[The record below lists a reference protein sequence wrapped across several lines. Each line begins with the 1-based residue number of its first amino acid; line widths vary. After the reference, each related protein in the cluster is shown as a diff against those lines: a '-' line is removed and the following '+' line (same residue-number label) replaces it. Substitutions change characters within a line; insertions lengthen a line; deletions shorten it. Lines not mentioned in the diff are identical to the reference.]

1 MYFDESSTKIDCNQP
16 HIMSL
21 SLPQPKLDKQSD
33 SLMKDRLRMLDTLL
47 DNLEG
52 MVYRCRYDEYW
63 TMVFVSEGCKG
74 LTGYSPQ
81 DILLNKR
88 IAFETIIHEDYR
100 EFVRASIES
109 AINNNQRF
117 EIEYCIRHA
126 DGRILWVLERG
137 NPVYNE
143 LGKIEALEGFVE
155 DITKR
160 VKVEQ
165 ALRHTE
171 ERYRSIFENAIEGI
185 FQTNSTGQYLVV
197 NPALARIYGYNSP
210 EELIYALNN
219 IQEQLYVAPE
229 RRQEFVDAMAAHGN
243 VHNFESLVYRKDRT
257 TIWISENART
267 VYDEFGNLQ
276 YYEGTVE
283 DITERKSYEQKIEHQ
298 ATHDGLTGLPNRHML
313 NDRLQ
318 QCMNFADRY
327 NNKFAVAFLDLDQ
340 FKLINDS
347 MGHEVGDQLLVIMS
361 ERLSSCIRE
370 IDTVVRLGG
379 DEFVVLLTN
388 LHKIDDITHSM
399 QRILSAV
406 GKPCIINGLDFVV
419 SCSIGISLYPDDGR
433 DPNTL
438 LRNADSALYKA
449 KHAGRNNFQIYTQEL
464 NKSLTERV
472 KIEYRLRLAVERG
485 EFLLHYQPKVD
496 FASGLISGAEA
507 LIRWQPPGLALV
519 PPNSFIQ
526 IAEETG
532 LIEKIGEWVLL
543 AACKKACEL
552 KKKMGRAIP
561 IAVNVSARQFRQV
574 GLAKIVENA
583 LKTTGLAPDC
593 LELEITESTLIDD
606 AAKFIETLHAL
617 KKIGVK
623 LAIDDFGT
631 GYSSLAYLKDF
642 PIDRLKIDKAFV
654 SNLET
659 DAANAAILKAIVVL
673 GQSLGLKVIAEGVET
688 AYQHEYLHR
697 IGCDELQGY
706 FFSKPLP
713 EEQFEALLLAE

>member
-1 MYFDESSTKIDCNQP
+1 
-16 HIMSL
+16 MSL
-21 SLPQPKLDKQSD
+21 QLITPKPITKSASD
-33 SLMKDRLRMLDTLL
+33 MQDRLRMLDNLL
-47 DNLEG
+47 DNLAG
-52 MVYRCRYDEYW
+52 MVYRCKYDKHW
-63 TMVFVSEGCKG
+63 TMIFVSEGCLG

-81 DILLNKR
+81 DVLLNKT
-88 IAFETIIHEDYR
+88 IAYEDIIQQEYR
-100 EFVRASIES
+100 DKVRSVTEEAIASGH
-109 AINNNQRF
+109 RF
-117 EIEYCIRHA
+117 EVEYCIRHA
-126 DGRILWVLERG
+126 NGSTVWVLERG
-137 NPVYNE
+137 NPVYNQA
-143 LGKIEALEGFVE
+143 GQIEALEGFVE
-155 DITKR
+155 DITSR

-185 FQTNSTGQYLVV
+185 FQTSASGQYLVV
-197 NPALARIYGYNSP
+197 NPALARIYGYGSAM
-210 EELIYALNN
+210 ELIHALNN
-219 IQEQLYVAPE
+219 IQEQLYVSSH
-229 RRQEFVDAMAAHGN
+229 RREEFVHAMNVHGH
-243 VHNFESLVYRKDRT
+243 VHNFESLVYRKDRS
-257 TIWISENART
+257 TIWISENARI
-267 VYDEFGNLQ
+267 VYDENGQLLH
-276 YYEGTVE
+276 YEGTVE
-283 DITERKSYEQKIEHQ
+283 DITERKSYEEKIEHQ

-327 NNKFAVAFLDLDQ
+327 KNKFAVAFLDLDQ

-406 GKPCIINGLDFVV
+406 GRPCIINGLDFVV
-419 SCSIGISLYPDDGR
+419 SCSIGVSLYPDDGK

-472 KIEYRLRLAVERG
+472 KMEYRLRLAVERS

-496 FASGLISGAEA
+496 FATGLISGAEA
-507 LIRWQPPGLALV
+507 LVRWQPPGLPLV
-519 PPNSFIQ
+519 PPNHFIQ
-526 IAEETG
+526 VAEETG

-552 KKKMGRAIP
+552 QQKMGRAMP
-561 IAVNVSARQFRQV
+561 IAVNVSARQFRQP
-574 GLAKIVENA
+574 GLARMVEHA
-583 LKTTGLAPDC
+583 LKTTGLAPDS

-617 KKIGVK
+617 KKLGVK

-654 SNLET
+654 SNLEN
-659 DAANAAILKAIVVL
+659 DAANSAILKAIVVL

-713 EEQFEALLLAE
+713 ADQFEALLLAE

>member
-1 MYFDESSTKIDCNQP
+1 
-16 HIMSL
+16 
-21 SLPQPKLDKQSD
+21 
-33 SLMKDRLRMLDTLL
+33 MLDNLL
-47 DNLEG
+47 DNLDG
-52 MVYRCRYDEYW
+52 MVYRCKYDQHW

-81 DILLNKR
+81 DVLFNKT
-88 IAFETIIHEDYR
+88 IAYESIIQEEYR
-100 EFVRASIES
+100 DTVRQAVDEAIASGH
-109 AINNNQRF
+109 RF
-117 EIEYCIRHA
+117 EVEYCIRHA
-126 DGRILWVLERG
+126 NGSIVWVLERG
-137 NPVYNE
+137 NPVYDE
-143 LGKIEALEGFVE
+143 FGQIQAMEGFVE
-155 DITKR
+155 DISSR

-185 FQTNSTGQYLVV
+185 FQTSASGQYLVV
-197 NPALARIYGYNSP
+197 NPALARIYGYSSP
-210 EELIYALNN
+210 AELIDALNN
-219 IQEQLYVAPE
+219 IQEQLYVSSQ
-229 RRQEFVDAMAAHGN
+229 RREEFVAAMNANGH
-243 VHNFESLVYRKDRT
+243 VHNFESLVYRKDRS

-267 VYDEFGNLQ
+267 VYNEAGQLVH
-276 YYEGTVE
+276 YEGTVE
-283 DITERKSYEQKIEHQ
+283 DITERKSYEEKIEHQ

-327 NNKFAVAFLDLDQ
+327 KNKFAVAFLDLDQ

-406 GKPCIINGLDFVV
+406 GRPCIINGLDFVV
-419 SCSIGISLYPDDGR
+419 SCSIGISLYPDDGK

-472 KIEYRLRLAVERG
+472 KMEYRLRLAVERG

-496 FASGLISGAEA
+496 FATGLISGAEA
-507 LIRWQPPGLALV
+507 LVRWQPPGLPLV
-519 PPNSFIQ
+519 PPNQFIQ

-543 AACKKACEL
+543 AACQKACEL
-552 KKKMGRAIP
+552 QQKMGRAMP
-561 IAVNVSARQFRQV
+561 IAVNVSARQFRQP
-574 GLAKIVENA
+574 GLAKMVEHA
-583 LKTTGLAPDC
+583 LKTTGLAPDS

-654 SNLET
+654 SNLEN
-659 DAANAAILKAIVVL
+659 DAANSAILKAIVVL

-713 EEQFEALLLAE
+713 AEQFEALLMAE